1 MVYLLDGV
9 HTEIN
14 KRDGAVLKGRDQRTS
29 ALTLCH
35 MNVVLDII
43 KPLDINFTSIEQ
55 AKM

>member
-9 HTEIN
+9 PTEIT
-14 KRDGAVLKGRDQRTS
+14 KRDGAVLKGRNKRTLV
-29 ALTLCH
+29 LTMCP

-43 KPLDINFTSIEQ
+43 KPLDINVTSIEQ

>member
-9 HTEIN
+9 PTEIT
-14 KRDGAVLKGRDQRTS
+14 KRDGAVLKGCDQRTLV
-29 ALTLCH
+29 LTLCP

-43 KPLDINFTSIEQ
+43 KPLDINVTSIEQ